1 MPSNDNN
8 PKNTSSKKKKNRKNS
23 ATEKIKNS
31 NSNRSISKKKKSK
44 KKKSKKKKR
53 TIETRVF
60 SALEPNYKP
69 LLASVDDLETE
80 LNRLLEKL
88 KSTNDEIQ
96 NIRNANDKEKEEA
109 IINKKNEIERDI
121 NIINEELKENMK
133 AIEEGIA
140 NGGIGEEMQVESYEV
155 ESFENSNSGGKTEG
169 SNYYSAEENHFEN
182 AKNVINGNS
191 NKIKS
196 NQNSNKLSS
205 HGDKDNT
212 FKTKIFFGFGSGFI
226 LGSAIIIPLV
236 LNQ

>member
-1 MPSNDNN
+1 MPSNDN
-8 PKNTSSKKKKNRKNS
+8 PKNTSSKKKKKDNNRKNS
-23 ATEKIKNS
+23 VTGNIRNS
-31 NSNRSISKKKKSK
+31 NTNSNINSKRSSISKKSTKKN
-44 KKKSKKKKR
+44 R

-60 SALEPNYKP
+60 YAIDEERYGP

-80 LNRLLEKL
+80 LNRLLEEL
-88 KSTNDEIQ
+88 KSSADEIQ
-96 NIRNANDKEKEEA
+96 KIKNAKNDKEKKA
-109 IINKKNEIERDI
+109 IINKKISRIEKDI
-121 NIINEELKENMK
+121 NVINEELKRNMK
-133 AIEEGIA
+133 VIEEGIA
-140 NGGIGEEMQVESYEV
+140 NGGIGEETQV

-226 LGSAIIIPLV
+226 LASAIIIPLV